1 VSTSFIWLAAKHN
14 THLLFLQLFAYIA
27 FAAASLLIV
36 LRVYVPN
43 ADDQHPKPG
52 HLRKLG
58 RIAIWN
64 TEKIIILIAV
74 GVWLVNVSLL
84 IEGSYLL
91 QIMGDS
97 LTDLVIS

>member
-1 VSTSFIWLAAKHN
+1 
-14 THLLFLQLFAYIA
+14 
-27 FAAASLLIV
+27 V
-36 LRVYVPN
+36 LRVYVPD
-43 ADDQHPKPG
+43 ADDQPSKPG

-64 TEKIIILIAV
+64 MEKIIILIAA

-97 LTDLVIS
+97 LTDLVISQVSYG